1 VRVEWAGLG
10 PDLLVRVDRDR
21 PEPLGAQLQRE
32 LREAVRSGRLPPG
45 ERLPSSRVLARELG
59 LSRNLVLECY
69 LQLEA
74 EGFLT
79 ARPGSGTRV
88 APHAQAA
95 AEPAP
100 PSPPAAA
107 APDGS
112 PLDVDFCSGRPDLV
126 AFPRQDWLWA
136 LREASRAAPADL
148 FGYGDP
154 RGVRELREVVAAY
167 VRRVRGAAADA
178 DRIVVCA
185 GFAQAVGLLVD
196 ALARRGVIR
205 AAYEDPGDD
214 SLSRRDA
221 SAVPVPVD
229 DRGLVVEALAATDA
243 RLVLVTP
250 THQFPTGAS
259 LAPERRQALMEWA
272 VASDGWIVEDDYDAE
287 FRYDR
292 VPVGA
297 LQGLAPDR
305 VAAVGTVSKG
315 LGPGLRLGWIVCP
328 PDLVEAVAAEKE
340 LADRGSPAL
349 DQLALAT
356 LIESGRYDRHLRRMR
371 GVYARKRQALVAAL
385 ARYAPGVELRGL
397 SAGIHAVARL
407 PAGTDER
414 AVAAAARARGIGL
427 HPMGDHRTAEVDGA
441 PPELVMGFGHLTE
454 SAIER
459 GIAAVADLLA
469 PDG

>member
-1 VRVEWAGLG
+1 VV
-10 PDLLVRVDRDR
+10 
-21 PEPLGAQLQRE
+21 
-32 LREAVRSGRLPPG
+32 S
-45 ERLPSSRVLARELG
+45 
-59 LSRNLVLECY
+59 
-69 LQLEA
+69 
-74 EGFLT
+74 T
-79 ARPGSGTRV
+79 AASD
-88 APHAQAA
+88 
-95 AEPAP
+95 
-100 PSPPAAA
+100 PPAT
-107 APDGS
+107 
-112 PLDVDFCSGRPDLV
+112 
-126 AFPRQDWLWA
+126 
-136 LREASRAAPADL
+136 
-148 FGYGDP
+148 
-154 RGVRELREVVAAY
+154 RGKL
-167 VRRVRGAAADA
+167 
-178 DRIVVCA
+178 I
-185 GFAQAVGLLVD
+185 AQAVGLLVD
-196 ALARRGVIR
+196 ALARRGIIR

-214 SLSRRDA
+214 GLSRRA
-221 SAVPVPVD
+221 AAPAVPVPVD

-272 VASDGWIVEDDYDAE
+272 VSCDGWIVEDDYDAE

-292 VPVGA
+292 APLGA

-385 ARYAPGVELRGL
+385 AGHAPDVELRGL

-407 PAGTDER
+407 PHGADER
-414 AVAAAARARGIGL
+414 AVAARARARGIGL

-469 PDG
+469 PGS